1 MQPIAYRT
9 RSHTIT
15 YSEDTMKLGL
25 CLNRVI
31 HQDDTLTNIIITP
44 ACLDA
49 CSDWEPSQSDE
60 ENESL
65 DGLTTTARSGDREW
79 LCNLGVRLGKLTN
92 LTHLTFDGLDP
103 DDKDLEGFWGEIAV
117 STSLTDLYFIN
128 MNLISC
134 EEMLATASAPNITNI
149 TFQRCST
156 ISNEIGY
163 DLHDL
168 LHQDNHL
175 TTLCF
180 IECSFNNTNTMKEIV
195 NFATELAH
203 LTSIRSFSFTSCSFD
218 NVQSMCLVRCLNE
231 ESVNPVDVHISP

>member
-1 MQPIAYRT
+1 
-9 RSHTIT
+9 
-15 YSEDTMKLGL
+15 MKLGL
-25 CLNRVI
+25 CLNPVI

-65 DGLTTTARSGDREW
+65 DGLTCCSSNREW
-79 LCNLGVRLGKLTN
+79 LCNLGVRIGKLTN

-103 DDKDLEGFWGEIAV
+103 DNEDLERFWGEIAV
-117 STSLTDLYFIN
+117 STSLTDLYFIS